1 MDRGPE
7 CDSVRQ
13 STVSWF
19 ISAGS
24 AMTVT
29 GELFDGDDIA
39 SSRMML
45 SVMWALMVYGG
56 VVFSL
61 LCL

>member
-1 MDRGPE
+1 MK
-7 CDSVRQ
+7 
-13 STVSWF
+13 
-19 ISAGS
+19 A
-24 AMTVT
+24 T
-29 GELFDGDDIA
+29 GELCDGDDIA